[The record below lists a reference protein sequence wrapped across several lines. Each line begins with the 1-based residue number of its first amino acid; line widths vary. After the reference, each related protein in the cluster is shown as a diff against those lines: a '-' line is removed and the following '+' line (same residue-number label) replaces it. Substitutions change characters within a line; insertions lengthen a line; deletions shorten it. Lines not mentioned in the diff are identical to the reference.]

1 MSDLVTTWAVAH
13 QAPLSMARK
22 LEWIAISFPGDLPD
36 PGMRP
41 ASPVSPHCRWIL
53 YCWATRE
60 AIHLTS
66 FGEKCKVQNNT
77 NDKPDTNS
85 TYKYDIC
92 MKRPKQGN
100 FCRQEADWWLPG
112 SGDAEG
118 SGEQLLNGFGVSF
131 WGDGNTLQLEKSGG
145 CATLQMHW
153 MPLNGSLLCGWLY
166 SM

>member
-1 MSDLVTTWAVAH
+1 MSACSVTQLCLTLCNPICCSPPGSSVH
-13 QAPLSMARK
+13 GIFQARK

-41 ASPVSPHCRWIL
+41 ASPVSPALQVDSLLLSH
-53 YCWATRE
+53 RE

-66 FGEKCKVQNNT
+66 FDEKCKVQNNM

-92 MKRPKQGN
+92 TKCPKQGN

-118 SGEQLLNGFGVSF
+118 SRDAEGSGEQPLKRRGFLLG
-131 WGDGNTLQLEKSGG
+131 
-145 CATLQMHW
+145 
-153 MPLNGSLLCGWLY
+153 
-166 SM
+166 